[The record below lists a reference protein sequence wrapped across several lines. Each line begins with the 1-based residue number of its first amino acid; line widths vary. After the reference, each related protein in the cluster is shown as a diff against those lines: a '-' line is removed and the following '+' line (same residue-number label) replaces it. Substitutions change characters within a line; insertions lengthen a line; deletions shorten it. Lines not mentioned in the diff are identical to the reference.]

1 MDENEMKSS
10 TLRSIATEDGLENR
24 LRSWRPRRASAT
36 LKWRL
41 ILARATSVPRM
52 IRLAGWL
59 TPTTACA
66 LLTLLVLNSENA
78 APVSVRQQPSIKA
91 MLSNQNYAVSVTSRQ
106 SEQNNL
112 SVFTFDWTNRSG
124 SGSIADFPQFRK

>member
-1 MDENEMKSS
+1 MKS
-10 TLRSIATEDGLENR
+10 LENR

-41 ILARATSVPRM
+41 FLADTVNVPRM
-52 IRLAGWL
+52 LRVAGWL

-66 LLTLLVLNSENA
+66 MLTLLVLNSENA
-78 APVSVRQQPSIKA
+78 APVGGHRQPAIMA
-91 MLSNQNYAVSVTSRQ
+91 MLSNQSYAVSMTSRQ

-124 SGSIADFPQFRK
+124 SGFIGDFPQFRK

>member
-1 MDENEMKSS
+1 MKS
-10 TLRSIATEDGLENR
+10 LESR
-24 LRSWRPRRASAT
+24 LRSWRPRRPSAT

-41 ILARATSVPRM
+41 FLARAAHGARVANIPRM
-52 IRLAGWL
+52 IRIAGWL

-78 APVSVRQQPSIKA
+78 APAGGRRQPAIMA
-91 MLSNQNYAVSVTSRQ
+91 MLSNQSYAVSMTSRQ

-124 SGSIADFPQFRK
+124 SGFIGDFPQFRK

>member
-1 MDENEMKSS
+1 MNENEMKS
-10 TLRSIATEDGLENR
+10 LESR
-24 LRSWRPRRASAT
+24 LRSWRPRQPSAT

-41 ILARATSVPRM
+41 FLARALNVPRM
-52 IRLAGWL
+52 VRVAGWL

-66 LLTLLVLNSENA
+66 LLTILILNSENA
-78 APVSVRQQPSIKA
+78 VPAGGHRQPAIMA
-91 MLSNQNYAVSVTSRQ
+91 MLSNQSYAVSMTSRQ

-124 SGSIADFPQFRK
+124 SGFIDDFPQFRK

>member
-1 MDENEMKSS
+1 MNENEMKS
-10 TLRSIATEDGLENR
+10 LENR
-24 LRSWRPRRASAT
+24 LRSWHPRRPSAT
-36 LKWRL
+36 LNWRL
-41 ILARATSVPRM
+41 FLVRAASVPRM
-52 IRLAGWL
+52 VRVAGWL

-66 LLTLLVLNSENA
+66 LLTLLIVNSENA
-78 APVSVRQQPSIKA
+78 VPDGGHRQPSIMA

-124 SGSIADFPQFRK
+124 SGFINGFPQFRK

>member
-1 MDENEMKSS
+1 MDENEMKS
-10 TLRSIATEDGLENR
+10 LESR
-24 LRSWRPRRASAT
+24 LRSWRPRRPSAT

-41 ILARATSVPRM
+41 FLARAAHGARVANIPRM
-52 IRLAGWL
+52 IRIAGWL

-78 APVSVRQQPSIKA
+78 VPARDHRLPSIMA
-91 MLSNQNYAVSVTSRQ
+91 MLSNQSYAVSMTSRQ

-112 SVFTFDWTNRSG
+112 SVFTFDWTNHSG
-124 SGSIADFPQFRK
+124 SGFINGFPQFRK